1 MNNKRLLSLLLSLVI
16 LLMTCMPMPVFA
28 EGEMVEEIA
37 VEEIAEE
44 PVEEIIEDPTVE
56 PTEEPAE
63 DPTAEPTEE
72 PAEEPVVEPEF
83 VPGYVAY
90 DADTE
95 IYESDRLNGEPV
107 VLAEDGVV
115 YAYEEADEGV
125 YGVYYVVE
133 ADEIEIGY
141 IDGEGDSLT
150 EEEIEA
156 YIKTIEK
163 NEEAVTAE
171 IPGVE
176 DGILA
181 AVELVVE
188 EIIPEEEIVA
198 DPIPVEDEEQATEPS
213 TQIEGIQITKQ
224 PANQTV
230 AAGAEAV
237 FTVEAT
243 GTELTYQWQAKS
255 ATASG
260 WNSSS
265 GNNGSG
271 KTASL
276 SLTAKNWQ
284 DGYMFRCKITDD
296 SGNVAYTETA
306 TLTIGVPAAAIE
318 ITKQPANQTV
328 PAGTEAVFT
337 VEATGTELTY
347 QWQAKSATASGWNSS
362 SGNNGSGKT
371 ASLSLTAKN
380 WQDGYMFRCQITDG
394 SGNVAYSE
402 TATLTIGVP
411 AAAIEITKQ
420 PANQTVAAGAE
431 AVFTVEATG
440 TELTY
445 QWQVETGAEAT
456 EWTDIAEATAATY
469 EVVAAE
475 EMNGYV
481 YRVVVTS
488 AQGLSI
494 TSEEAT
500 LTVNAAVTEIVADE
514 VTYTITGE
522 TTVEVKSY
530 AGSEASVTVPETV
543 EGYTVTAIGESAFEG
558 NTALVSIDLPN
569 TIEVIG
575 KRAFANCTSL
585 TTMN

>member
-28 EGEMVEEIA
+28 EGEIVEEIA

-44 PVEEIIEDPTVE
+44 PVEEIIEDPI
-56 PTEEPAE
+56 
-63 DPTAEPTEE
+63 AEPTEE

-90 DADTE
+90 DVDTE

-156 YIKTIEK
+156 YIKTIKK

-188 EIIPEEEIVA
+188 EIIPEEETVA

-230 AAGAEAV
+230 A
-237 FTVEAT
+237 
-243 GTELTYQWQAKS
+243 
-255 ATASG
+255 
-260 WNSSS
+260 
-265 GNNGSG
+265 
-271 KTASL
+271 
-276 SLTAKNWQ
+276 
-284 DGYMFRCKITDD
+284 
-296 SGNVAYTETA
+296 
-306 TLTIGVPAAAIE
+306 
-318 ITKQPANQTV
+318 
-328 PAGTEAVFT
+328 AGTEAVFT

-440 TELTY
+440 TDLTYQWQAKSATASGWNSSSGNNGSGKTVSLSLTAKNWQDGYMFRCKITDGSGNVAYTEVATLTIGTAPVINAQPVSVEVTAGETAIFAVEASADTELTY
-445 QWQVETGAEAT
+445 QWQVKTGAEAT

-569 TIEVIG
+569 TIEFIG

>member
-1 MNNKRLLSLLLSLVI
+1 M
-16 LLMTCMPMPVFA
+16 
-28 EGEMVEEIA
+28 
-37 VEEIAEE
+37 
-44 PVEEIIEDPTVE
+44 
-56 PTEEPAE
+56 
-63 DPTAEPTEE
+63 
-72 PAEEPVVEPEF
+72 
-83 VPGYVAY
+83 
-90 DADTE
+90 
-95 IYESDRLNGEPV
+95 
-107 VLAEDGVV
+107 
-115 YAYEEADEGV
+115 
-125 YGVYYVVE
+125 
-133 ADEIEIGY
+133 
-141 IDGEGDSLT
+141 
-150 EEEIEA
+150 
-156 YIKTIEK
+156 
-163 NEEAVTAE
+163 TAE

-188 EIIPEEEIVA
+188 EIIPEEETVA

-284 DGYMFRCKITDD
+284 DGYMFRC
-296 SGNVAYTETA
+296 
-306 TLTIGVPAAAIE
+306 
-318 ITKQPANQTV
+318 
-328 PAGTEAVFT
+328 
-337 VEATGTELTY
+337 
-347 QWQAKSATASGWNSS
+347 
-362 SGNNGSGKT
+362 
-371 ASLSLTAKN
+371 
-380 WQDGYMFRCQITDG
+380 QITDG
-394 SGNVAYSE
+394 SGNVAYTE
-402 TATLTIGVP
+402 VATLTIGTAPVINAQP
-411 AAAIEITKQ
+411 VSVEVTAGETAIF
-420 PANQTVAAGAE
+420 A
-431 AVFTVEATG
+431 VEASAD

-445 QWQVETGAEAT
+445 QWQVKTGVEAT

-575 KRAFANCTSL
+575 QRAFANCTSL

>member
-28 EGEMVEEIA
+28 EGEIVEEIA

-44 PVEEIIEDPTVE
+44 PVEEIIEDPTAE

-90 DADTE
+90 DVDTE

-156 YIKTIEK
+156 YIKTIKK

-188 EIIPEEEIVA
+188 EIIPEEETVA

-284 DGYMFRCKITDD
+284 DGYMFRCKITDG
-296 SGNVAYTETA
+296 SGNVAYTEVA
-306 TLTIGVPAAAIE
+306 TLTIGTAPVINAQPVSVEVTAGETAIF
-318 ITKQPANQTV
+318 A
-328 PAGTEAVFT
+328 
-337 VEATGTELTY
+337 VEA
-347 QWQAKSATASGWNSS
+347 SA
-362 SGNNGSGKT
+362 
-371 ASLSLTAKN
+371 
-380 WQDGYMFRCQITDG
+380 D
-394 SGNVAYSE
+394 
-402 TATLTIGVP
+402 
-411 AAAIEITKQ
+411 
-420 PANQTVAAGAE
+420 
-431 AVFTVEATG
+431 

-445 QWQVETGAEAT
+445 QWQVKTGAEAT